1 MFNSKKSL
9 IYLII
14 ICLIFTAIGIYILGG
29 IQQKQIELW
38 LNQAGIIAPLVY
50 IILYTI
56 ATLLLLPSTPLNL
69 TGGVIFGTIWG
80 TIWTS
85 IAALIAAIMAFYFT
99 RTIGKGIIQE
109 KLAGRWEAINS
120 EITQGGVFYIFAIRL
135 LPIIPYGLVNF
146 VAGLTSITVKDYI
159 IGTSLGTIP
168 GILPFVMMGS
178 SGITAIQTGDFLPL
192 LFALSL
198 IGILVGVATWYRK
211 SRQAKNP
218 KNK

>member
-29 IQQKQIELW
+29 IEQKQIESW
-38 LNQAGIIAPLVY
+38 LNQAGILAPLVY

-85 IAALIAAIMAFYFT
+85 IAALIAAIIAFYFT
-99 RTIGKGIIQE
+99 RTIGKEIIQE
-109 KLAGRWEAINS
+109 KFAGRWEAINS
-120 EITQGGVFYIFAIRL
+120 EITQGGVFYMFAIRL

-159 IGTSLGTIP
+159 VGTSLGTIP

-218 KNK
+218 QNK

>member
-1 MFNSKKSL
+1 MFNHRKNL
-9 IYLII
+9 IYLIL

-29 IQQKQIELW
+29 IEQEQIEKW
-38 LNQAGIIAPLVY
+38 LTEAGILAPIIY

-69 TGGVIFGTIWG
+69 TGGVIFGTVLG

-85 IAALIAAIMAFYFT
+85 LAALIAAIVAFYFT
-99 RTIGKGIIQE
+99 RTIGRDIIQE
-109 KLAGRWEAINS
+109 KFAGRWEAVNS
-120 EITQGGVFYIFAIRL
+120 EITQGGVFYMFAIRL

-146 VAGLTSITVKDYI
+146 VAGLTSISFKDYL
-159 IGTSLGTIP
+159 IGTSLGTVP

-178 SGITAIQTGDFLPL
+178 SGITAIKTGDFLPL

-198 IGILVGVATWYRK
+198 VGILVGVATWYRR
-211 SRQAKNP
+211 SRQAKT
-218 KNK
+218 KK